1 MTSPGNPR
9 SVWSTVAV
17 VVGTV
22 AAGVVVAGLLHDPQ
36 PAAVSIP
43 GCEEVLLP
51 EDMQRIN
58 YAIAGPDSVPVGF
71 DAAAKSAALIQALPA
86 GTAVEP
92 DAMFPPLTFDTFD
105 TGATAYG
112 RIALGGAVGD
122 LDVMLSTSDQP
133 AGPCIAGYVDERRTL
148 NDGTVVDVR
157 SSERGSR
164 VRVYGTDGSRVDV
177 SADRVLTVRQVT
189 DIAMTPGLRR
199 NC

>member
-1 MTSPGNPR
+1 MANPGDPK

-17 VVGTV
+17 IVGTV

-36 PAAVSIP
+36 PPAVSIP

-58 YAIAGPDSVPVGF
+58 YAIAGPDSVPAGF

-86 GTAVEP
+86 GTTVEP
-92 DAMFPPLTFDTFD
+92 DAMFPPLTFDTR
-105 TGATAYG
+105 AIAYG

-122 LDVMLSTSDQP
+122 VNVTLSTSDQP
-133 AGPCIAGYVDERRTL
+133 VGACISGYVDERRTL

-157 SSERGSR
+157 SSEKGSR
-164 VRVYGTDGSRVDV
+164 VEVYATDGSHVDV
-177 SADRVLTVRQVT
+177 SADRVLTVQQVT
-189 DIAMTPGLRR
+189 DIAMTPGLR
-199 NC
+199 NN